1 MINTAAMLGL
11 GNQQA
16 RKDLKGINTSLNKLI
31 KLKYADTQDE
41 KKYRK
46 EQKEFE
52 KRDRQ
57 DNKIL
62 GERYDDYTNVF
73 KDVREDTNPRKNWLM
88 ALLQGAM
95 LMGGAALLGGLG
107 DGGFFDQVNQK
118 VEQALGDPS
127 EYNGGDNTDGSDSGD
142 GGVRQ
147 LEPVEAN
154 VKSKEQDLFQRLVL
168 AEAKSEGQTGMA
180 LVARSVMNRAGLIQ
194 KNIVKPSEFNAKDGS
209 IRGVIMGKNQYQPV
223 RDGSINRK
231 YTKAQKDAAAQ
242 AIALAQDINKLRGQ
256 LKNSGMSDKDVT
268 NLMAAT
274 GFRTGYAF
282 NDPSQNV
289 NVTKYKNHYFNTAGN
304 KGRKVPNAK
313 MDSPVITGKVSG
325 TVSNPSKVTLP
336 PLPPTNTLPGGVQ
349 NYGASRDGG
358 KRKHA
363 GQDYDAPPNGKFYS
377 RIGGEVIF
385 SGNVGGG
392 YGNVVDIYN
401 RNLNVTERIA
411 EGSKRHVKKGQK
423 VSAGQVVQ
431 SGTHQTGVF
440 HYEIRDGR
448 AGHSGSFAG
457 TRDPKSFLQSET
469 TKKGRIIYQKK
480 QDGGFVDTYTGDR
493 ELYMGTK
500 VMPDSKQIN
509 TTGKGYN
516 MGGLIPSPELQTSPI
531 LPAKSYQAGGLVGSP
546 ESTPFAKQAAM
557 YDQAFYSRKSQ
568 PVGHVV
574 VMETGGGGSQLP
586 MPAPSSTPRGPTSGG
601 QANFYDIAKLYSSY
615 CRGIKI

>member
-16 RKDLKGINTSLNKLI
+16 RKDLKGINKSLNKLI
-31 KLKYADTQDE
+31 DLKYVDTLDE

-46 EQKEFE
+46 EQRELE

-88 ALLQGAM
+88 ALLQGAV

-118 VEQALGDPS
+118 VEQALGDPDD
-127 EYNGGDNTDGSDSGD
+127 YNAEQNDDDD
-142 GGVRQ
+142 GGVTQ
-147 LEPVEAN
+147 LSPVEAN
-154 VKSKEQDLFQRLVL
+154 IKSKEQDLFQRLVL

-194 KNIVKPSEFNAKDGS
+194 KNIVKPGEFNAKDGS
-209 IRGVIMGKNQYQPV
+209 ITSVIMGKNQYQPV
-223 RDGSINRK
+223 RDGSIK
-231 YTKAQKDAAAQ
+231 ADFTKAQRDAAAQ
-242 AIALAQDINKLRGQ
+242 AIALAQDINKLRGI

-304 KGRKVPNAK
+304 KGRKVPK
-313 MDSPVITGKVSG
+313 TDMDSPVTTGRVSG

-363 GQDYDAPPNGKFYS
+363 GQDYDAAPNGKFYS

-401 RNLNVTERIA
+401 RNLKVTERIA

-423 VSAGQVVQ
+423 VSAGQLVQ

-457 TRDPKSFLQSET
+457 TRDPREFLTRQS
-469 TKKGRIIYQKK
+469 TKEGRIIYQRK

-500 VMPDSKQIN
+500 VMPDSNQIN
-509 TTGKGYN
+509 MTGKGYN
-516 MGGLIPSPELQTSPI
+516 MGGLIPTPELQTSPI

-546 ESTPFAKQAAM
+546 DSSPFAKQAEM
-557 YDQAFYSRKSQ
+557 YDNAFYSRKSNTQ
-568 PVGHVV
+568 GHVI
-574 VMETGGGGSQLP
+574 VMGGGGGGGQMPL
-586 MPAPSSTPRGPTSGG
+586 PAPGTSGRATSSG
-601 QANFYDIAKLYSSY
+601 QNNYYDMAKVYSNY
-615 CRGIKI
+615 CRGTKI